1 MRKRSLKAGDGGE
14 DACSEMVHQT
24 YNADA
29 DLLPGITMIHQK
41 LDNEELLRLAL
52 DAMNTGRDAESLEL
66 LRSLLERDPG
76 NVHARYLLA
85 AQHAQLGM
93 MDRAEEG
100 FRAVVAS
107 APELEV
113 ARFQLG
119 QLLLVKGQL
128 DDARAAFAPL
138 ATASNG
144 QALGSYARA
153 LTAASFED
161 IGTAISELEQ
171 GLSCVQDI
179 PALAGDMRRLLEQ
192 LGGQPP
198 REPPAGSPAPLFLS
212 GYGRQG

>member
-1 MRKRSLKAGDGGE
+1 MN
-14 DACSEMVHQT
+14 
-24 YNADA
+24 Y
-29 DLLPGITMIHQK
+29 QK
-41 LDNEELLRLAL
+41 LDNDELLRLAL

-66 LRSLLERDPG
+66 LKSLLERDPG
-76 NVHARYLLA
+76 NTYARYLLA

-100 FRAVVAS
+100 FRSVVAG

-119 QLLLVKGQL
+119 QLLLLKGQV
-128 DDARAAFAPL
+128 DEARSVFAPL
-138 ATASNG
+138 AAAPAG
-144 QALGSYARA
+144 HALGSYARA

-161 IGTAISELEQ
+161 VGTAVSELEQ
-171 GLSCVQDI
+171 GLSCTQDI

-198 REPPAGSPAPLFLS
+198 HEPPAGPPAPLFLS

>member
-1 MRKRSLKAGDGGE
+1 M
-14 DACSEMVHQT
+14 T
-24 YNADA
+24 YDK
-29 DLLPGITMIHQK
+29 I
-41 LDNEELLRLAL
+41 DNEELLRLAL

-66 LRSLLERDPG
+66 LKSLLERDG
-76 NVHARYLLA
+76 ANTYARYLLA

-100 FRAVVAS
+100 FRAVVSA

-119 QLLLVKGQL
+119 QLLLLKG
-128 DDARAAFAPL
+128 DAAGARAMFAPL
-138 ATASNG
+138 AAAPAG

-153 LTAASFED
+153 LSAASVED
-161 IGTAISELEQ
+161 VGTAVSELQQ
-171 GLSCVQDI
+171 GLSCAQDI

-198 REPPAGSPAPLFLS
+198 REPPTGSPAPLFLS